1 MKKVYYIICCCVLA
15 LFTIE
20 HLHASTDEPV
30 KTKVDLE
37 KFRNDIRKDSRS
49 MSDFLEV
56 SYDPTSLCIE
66 VQHCGLGNT
75 TIIIMD
81 NQGNQIEETYFLSN
95 EFDCEYISIPFP
107 LEYHIYIYSDVLY
120 AVGYIY

>member
-20 HLHASTDEPV
+20 HLHASTAEPV

-66 VQHCGLGNT
+66 IQHCGLGNT
-75 TIIIMD
+75 TVIILDI
-81 NQGNQIEETYFLSN
+81 QGNQVEEVVFLSN
-95 EFDCEYISIPFP
+95 EFDYEYILLPAPS
-107 LEYHIYIYSDVLY
+107 EYQLFIYSDVMY
-120 AVGYIY
+120 AVGQIY

>member
-1 MKKVYYIICCCVLA
+1 MKKVYYIIFCCVLA
-15 LFTIE
+15 LFTTE
-20 HLHASTDEPV
+20 HLHASTAEPV

-66 VQHCGLGNT
+66 IQHCGLGNT
-75 TIIIMD
+75 TVI
-81 NQGNQIEETYFLSN
+81 SN
-95 EFDCEYISIPFP
+95 VSALFS
-107 LEYHIYIYSDVLY
+107 VW
-120 AVGYIY
+120 

>member
-20 HLHASTDEPV
+20 HLHASTAEPV

-66 VQHCGLGNT
+66 IQHCGLGNT
-75 TIIIMD
+75 TVIILDI
-81 NQGNQIEETYFLSN
+81 QGNQVEEVVFLSN
-95 EFDCEYISIPFP
+95 EFDYEYILLPTPS
-107 LEYHIYIYSDVLY
+107 EYQLFIYSDVMY
-120 AVGYIY
+120 AVGQIY

>member
-37 KFRNDIRKDSRS
+37 KFRNDIRTDSRS
-49 MSDFLEV
+49 ISDFLEV

-66 VQHCGLGNT
+66 IQHCGLGNT
-75 TIIIMD
+75 TVILLDI
-81 NQGNQIEETYFLSN
+81 QGNQVEEVVFLSN
-95 EFDCEYISIPFP
+95 EFDYEYILLPTPS
-107 LEYHIYIYSDVLY
+107 EYQLFIYSDVMY
-120 AVGYIY
+120 AVGQIY

>member
-20 HLHASTDEPV
+20 HIHASTDEPV

-81 NQGNQIEETYFLSN
+81 NQGNQIEETYFHSN
-95 EFDCEYISIPFP
+95 EFECEYISLLFP
-107 LEYHIYIYSDVLY
+107 LEYHIYIYSDVLC
-120 AVGYIY
+120 AIGHIY

>member
-20 HLHASTDEPV
+20 HLHASTAEPV

-49 MSDFLEV
+49 MLDFLEV

-66 VQHCGLGNT
+66 IQHCGLGNT
-75 TIIIMD
+75 TVIILD
-81 NQGNQIEETYFLSN
+81 NQDNQIEERYFFSN
-95 EFDCEYISIPFP
+95 EFDCEYIYLPFTS
-107 LEYHIYIYSDVLY
+107 EYHIYIYSDLMY
-120 AVGYIY
+120 AIGYIL